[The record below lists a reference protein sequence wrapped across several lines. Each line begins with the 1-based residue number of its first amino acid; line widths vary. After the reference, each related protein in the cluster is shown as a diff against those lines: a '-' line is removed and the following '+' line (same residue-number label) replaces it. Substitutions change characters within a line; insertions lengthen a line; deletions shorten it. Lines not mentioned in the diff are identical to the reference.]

1 MNKRKVHILLAFT
14 ALLLLAV
21 SVGCT
26 GFFQNPTITTL
37 TIGPQNANIQ
47 QGTNVQ
53 MTAVATYSDGS
64 TKNLNNGIFW
74 STSDNTVAP
83 ITAAGLV
90 TGASPG
96 TATLT
101 ASSGATTGTTT
112 ITVSLNSVTAIQ
124 IQPQGTQTVSLGSST
139 AMYTCLAT
147 VSGNPSVDVTTSVT
161 WTVTDLSGN
170 PASNISI
177 SNQTNPAVV
186 TVLSGAATGTY
197 KVVASYTSSNQT
209 LTNSVNLNVQ

>member
-1 MNKRKVHILLAFT
+1 MNKRKVHVLLAFT

-47 QGTNVQ
+47 QGSTVQ
-53 MTAVATYSDGS
+53 MSAVATYNDGS
-64 TKNLNNGIFW
+64 TKTLNNSVFW
-74 STSDNTVAP
+74 SSSDTGVAP
-83 ITAAGLV
+83 ISTGGLV

-96 TATLT
+96 TATIT

-112 ITVSLNSVTAIQ
+112 ITVSLNNVTAIQ
-124 IQPQGTQTVSLGSST
+124 IMPQAAQTVALGGT
-139 AMYTCLAT
+139 AQYTCIAT
-147 VSGNPSVDVTTSVT
+147 VSGNPSVDVTSSVT
-161 WTVTDLSGN
+161 WTVTDSSGN
-170 PASNISI
+170 TVSNISI

-186 TVLSGAATGTY
+186 TVLSSATPGTY
-197 KVVASYTSSNQT
+197 KVVATYVSNNQT
-209 LTNSVNLNVQ
+209 LTNTVTLIVS